1 MDSRVRGNDTRKEKM
16 EHEIT
21 LTDSTFEDQIKNS
34 SVPLLVDFW
43 APWCMPCRMVAP
55 ILSALAKE
63 YSGRLAVGKV
73 NVDENP
79 NIASRF
85 GITGIPTLLLFKGGL
100 PVGQWIGALPRPM
113 LEQALQPHLDQVAKA

>member
-1 MDSRVRGNDTRKEKM
+1 M

-21 LTDSTFEDQIKNS
+21 LTDSTFEDQIKQS
-34 SVPLLVDFW
+34 TVPMLVDFW

-55 ILSALAKE
+55 VLSALAKD

-85 GITGIPTLLLFKGGL
+85 GITGIPTLLLFKDGK

-113 LEQALQPHLDQVAKA
+113 LEQALQPHLDQVVKA